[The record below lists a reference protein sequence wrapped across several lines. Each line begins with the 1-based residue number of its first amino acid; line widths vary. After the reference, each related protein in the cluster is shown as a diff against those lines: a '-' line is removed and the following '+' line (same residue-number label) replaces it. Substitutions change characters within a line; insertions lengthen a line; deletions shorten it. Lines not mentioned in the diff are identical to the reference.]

1 MANRVKCYVLANPL
15 KRQMEAAECPLI
27 QKPGQST
34 EDFDIACA
42 KILKFNDHPH
52 HTKARMAVAA
62 GAADTDDEETAAAAE
77 ETAAGAE
84 EVDEKEEGNAWI

>member
-1 MANRVKCYVLANPL
+1 
-15 KRQMEAAECPLI
+15 LI
-27 QKPGQST
+27 QKPGQSK

-42 KILKFNDHPH
+42 KILKFADHPH

-62 GAADTDDEETAAAAE
+62 GAADTEDE
-77 ETAAGAE
+77 ETAAGAEAAAGVE